1 MGSGNL
7 GYQRTGHAP
16 RAKGGKNVSPG
27 GRGWGK
33 GGVLRVGTRGHTY
46 RAVPLP
52 GRWSWRM
59 GTLPARRGG
68 RVKNRRRQ
76 ASDMRFLRD
85 LCGGRG

>member
-1 MGSGNL
+1 MGSFNL
-7 GYQRTGHAP
+7 RYQRTGHAP

-52 GRWSWRM
+52 GRWS
-59 GTLPARRGG
+59 
-68 RVKNRRRQ
+68 
-76 ASDMRFLRD
+76 
-85 LCGGRG
+85 